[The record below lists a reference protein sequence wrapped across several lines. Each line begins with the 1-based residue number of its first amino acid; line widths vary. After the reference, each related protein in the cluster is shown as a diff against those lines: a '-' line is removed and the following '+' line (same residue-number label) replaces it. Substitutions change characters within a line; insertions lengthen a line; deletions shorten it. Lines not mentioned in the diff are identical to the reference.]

1 MGLFLLSF
9 FSSLYFSKT
18 QNVKPINL
26 HKSLNSSSIYI
37 FAGLLFASILI
48 AYGVSK
54 FGLNAGILSILF
66 LSAIPVVLLL
76 VSNFKLGFYFVFV
89 LSFFINYIH
98 RWTDTLVPL
107 LILEVILYV
116 VVIGMLLKELSKPGS
131 TPSFWK
137 YYKTPIA
144 IGLIIWLFYN
154 HLEFLNPNSTII
166 VGKVI
171 AIRQSWYALIGFTVA
186 LLVFDSI
193 KSVKIFFKIMLSLSL
208 LAAIFALS
216 QKYFGLL
223 PYEREWLYSS
233 PLRVRLFV
241 VWGQPRM
248 WSFLNDPTVFGL
260 LMASSGLVCFILMTG
275 PYKFFTRVM
284 LGISGALMFLA
295 MISSGTRTAFV
306 MVLAGFGIFGLIN
319 IKNIRT
325 QIISFS
331 ALLILI
337 IIYFGPFY
345 SPQVIRFRTAFQGD
359 KDPSMNVRLINKER
373 IRPYLFTHPIGGGP
387 NTSGGTVE
395 ESDHPLGGFPPDSGY
410 LKIALEMGYIGL
422 CLILWLYFRASTQ
435 LTSQYF
441 QTKDIERKV
450 IYLAILASMI
460 SLFTSELTQIA
471 VSQKPLDF
479 IIFSYFAIIVRL
491 QDIK

>member
-1 MGLFLLSF
+1 M
-9 FSSLYFSKT
+9 
-18 QNVKPINL
+18 KPNEIY
-26 HKSLNSSSIYI
+26 KSLNSSSIYI
-37 FAGLLFASILI
+37 FVGLSLASIII
-48 AYGVSK
+48 AYAVAK
-54 FGLNAGILSILF
+54 FGLTIGILSILLL
-66 LSAIPVVLLL
+66 LSIPVIL
-76 VSNFKLGFYFVFV
+76 VFLSNFKLGFYFTLA

-107 LILEVILYV
+107 AILEAILYV
-116 VVIGMLLKELSKPGS
+116 VVIGLILRELSKPGS
-131 TPSFWK
+131 TPNFLK

-144 IGLIIWLFYN
+144 IGLIIWLLYN

-166 VGKVI
+166 IGKII
-171 AIRQSWYALIGFTVA
+171 AIRQGWYGLIAFTVG
-186 LLVFDSI
+186 LLVFDSV
-193 KSVKIFFKIMLSLSL
+193 KSVKTFFTIILSLSL
-208 LAAIFALS
+208 LAAIFALG

-223 PYEREWLYSS
+223 PYERDWLYSS

-275 PYKFFTRVM
+275 PYRFYTKLV
-284 LGISGALMFLA
+284 LGVSGAIMFLA

-319 IKNIRT
+319 IRNIRT
-325 QIISFS
+325 QIISFCV
-331 ALLILI
+331 LLILI
-337 IIYFGPFY
+337 VIYFGPFY
-345 SPQVIRFRTAFQGD
+345 SPQVIRFRTAFQGN

-387 NTSGGTVE
+387 NTTGGTVE
-395 ESDHPLGGFPPDSGY
+395 ESNHPLGGFPPDSGY
-410 LKIALEMGYIGL
+410 LKIALEMGYVGL

-441 QTKDIERKV
+441 ETKDIERKA

-460 SLFTSELTQIA
+460 SLFTAELTQITI
-471 VSQKPLDF
+471 SQKPLDF
-479 IIFSYFAIIVRL
+479 IVFSYFAIIVRL
-491 QDIK
+491 KDIK